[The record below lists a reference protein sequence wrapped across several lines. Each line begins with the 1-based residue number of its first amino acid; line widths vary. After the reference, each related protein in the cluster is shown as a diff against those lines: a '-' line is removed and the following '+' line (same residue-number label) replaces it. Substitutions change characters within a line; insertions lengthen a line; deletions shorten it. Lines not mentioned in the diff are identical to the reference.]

1 MSYVSAS
8 GTPVTYFVVVV
19 GQFPP
24 VMFATVFDD
33 LYDSSGAQSRHSSLP
48 YKRGHPRGKEKLD
61 SSIVF

>member
-1 MSYVSAS
+1 MSNVSAS

-33 LYDSSGAQSRHSSLP
+33 LYDSSGAQSRQRDKTTN
-48 YKRGHPRGKEKLD
+48 KRGKDYRSGIP
-61 SSIVF
+61 